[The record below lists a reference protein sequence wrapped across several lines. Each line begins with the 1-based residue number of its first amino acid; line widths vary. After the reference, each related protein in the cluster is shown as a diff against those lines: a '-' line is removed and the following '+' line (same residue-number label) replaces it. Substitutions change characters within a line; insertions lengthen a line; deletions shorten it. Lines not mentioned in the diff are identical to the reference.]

1 MLKVDLV
8 RLEREGI
15 LRVEGEIDPRDL
27 LFAELGIRFASPL
40 HARIEATTAGSG
52 EVVIRG
58 SILGSLVQ
66 ECRRCLVELKS
77 PFDTELTL
85 VFVPED
91 ELGEDHAGDVY
102 PLEASATELD
112 LRRPIREEL
121 VLTVPSYA
129 FCKEDCRGLCVRCGI
144 NLNEENC
151 QCSGEDAD
159 PRWDVL
165 RSLGSE

>member
-1 MLKVDLV
+1 MLRVDLV
-8 RLEREGI
+8 RLEREGA
-15 LRVEGEIDPRDL
+15 LRVEGAIDPHDP
-27 LFAELGIRFASPL
+27 LFAESAVRFASPL
-40 HARIEATTAGSG
+40 HARVEATIAGSG

-58 SILGSLVQ
+58 NVLGSLVQ
-66 ECRRCLVELKS
+66 ECRRCLVELQS

-85 VFVPED
+85 VFVPAD
-91 ELGEDHAGDVY
+91 ELGEDPEGDVY

-112 LRRPIREEL
+112 LRGPIGEEL

-129 FCKEDCRGLCVRCGI
+129 FCKEDCRGLCARCGT

-165 RSLGSE
+165 RTLGSE